1 MPASVVTSLI
11 SSLLRAN
18 ADKSLPYAL
27 IICSII
33 YMSADVTRLLL
44 QLEHGEENVYD
55 QVYVQAHIADTYVL
69 VLSSWLG
76 YL

>member
-1 MPASVVTSLI
+1 
-11 SSLLRAN
+11 
-18 ADKSLPYAL
+18 
-27 IICSII
+27 
-33 YMSADVTRLLL
+33 MSADVTRLLL